1 MKTRAALLMLV
12 PATLLFIAVFVVPM
26 LMVGRLSLFKTDY
39 VKETFVGLANF
50 KAAFTDP
57 YFQKSFFNSL
67 MLVVMALPPMMII
80 GYTVAMSL
88 AQFNEGIRSTMRF
101 FLYIPTL
108 ASGLILGLV
117 WAWFLSRGG
126 VVNGLL
132 GLVGIDPVPWFFEK
146 WPARV
151 ALAIVVVSV
160 NIGGN
165 VILFSMFLNSIPAD
179 LKAAAMIDGANERQY
194 RKYIQRP
201 LMMPMIL
208 LAVLLAIVGNMQIW
222 ETVYMLT
229 AEGGPEGSTAS
240 PVYEIF
246 LTAFIYG
253 KHGLAAAKGI
263 ILLAVTVGILML
275 KGRLEKVFKW

>member
-1 MKTRAALLMLV
+1 
-12 PATLLFIAVFVVPM
+12 
-26 LMVGRLSLFKTDY
+26 
-39 VKETFVGLANF
+39 LANF

-67 MLVVMALPPMMII
+67 MLVVMALPPMMFI
-80 GYTVAMSL
+80 GYKVAMSL

-132 GLVGIDPVPWFFEK
+132 GLVGIAPVPWFFEK
-146 WPARV
+146 WPARI

-165 VILFSMFLNSIPAD
+165 VIMFSMFLNSIPAD
-179 LKAAAMIDGANERQY
+179 LKSAAMIDGANERQY
-194 RKYIQRP
+194 RRYIQRP

-208 LAVLLAIVGNMQIW
+208 LAVLLAVVGNMQIW
-222 ETVYMLT
+222 ETIYMLT
-229 AEGGPEGSTAS
+229 AAGGPEGSTAS

-263 ILLAVTVGILML
+263 VLLVVTVGILML
-275 KGRLEKVFKW
+275 KSRLEKVFKW